1 MTKIREQAMQYIEQ
15 NKIPQVHFG
24 KLVGIG
30 ESTISRWLKGTY
42 PSPEKIDAKVR
53 EFLEKEAVRETI
65 TETKDIQ
72 FVMTAIAQQVWGA
85 LEYGR
90 IQRTI
95 SVVYGDA
102 GIGKTRTMREWA
114 ADKTDVVVVTANPAV
129 KSPKG
134 FFKLLARQLKTTAQG
149 SLDDIVMDIMDKLMV
164 SDRTIVVD
172 EAQHLTRESLEL
184 VRSINDATGTAI
196 VLMGNEI
203 IYSKMLGKQQA
214 EFAQLFTRIGMRKH
228 LLTDYFVESDV
239 AAIFGVTDPNV
250 TEFLLGMCRSKFS
263 LRGAIHVFVNAQNN
277 EDTSEK
283 GLKAMSK
290 AMGIV
295 V

>member
-1 MTKIREQAMQYIEQ
+1 MTTIREQAIRYIEQ
-15 NKIPQVHFG
+15 HKISQVHFG
-24 KLVGIG
+24 KLVGMG
-30 ESTISRWLKGTY
+30 ESTTSRWLKGTY
-42 PSPEKIDAKVR
+42 PSPEKLDAKVK

-72 FVMTAIAQQVWGA
+72 FTMTAISKQIIGA

-114 ADKTDVVVVTANPAV
+114 ADKTDVIIVTANPAV

-134 FFKLLARQLKTTAQG
+134 FFKLLAKRLKTTASG
-149 SLDDIVMDIMDKLMV
+149 SIDDIVMDIMDKLAV
-164 SDRTIVVD
+164 SDRTIIID
-172 EAQHLTRESLEL
+172 EAQHLVRETLEL

-196 VLMGNEI
+196 TLMGNEVV
-203 IYSKMLGKQQA
+203 YAKMLGRQQA

-228 LLTDYFVESDV
+228 LLTDYFTEKDV
-239 AAIFGVTDPNV
+239 QAIFGVVDQGETDY
-250 TEFLLGMCRSKFS
+250 LLSLCRSKFS
-263 LRGAIHVFVNAQNN
+263 LRGAIHVYVNAQNN

>member
-1 MTKIREQAMQYIEQ
+1 MTIQEQAKQYMKQ
-15 NKIPQVHFG
+15 NGVTQVHFG
-24 KLVGIG
+24 RLVGIG
-30 ESTISRWLKGTY
+30 ESTMSRWIKGTY
-42 PSPEKIDAKVR
+42 PSPETINTKVQ

-72 FVMTAIAQQVWGA
+72 FVMTAISKQIWGA

-95 SVVYGDA
+95 SVIYGDA

-114 ADKTDVVVVTANPAV
+114 TDKTDVFIVTANPAV
-129 KSPKG
+129 KSPKS
-134 FFKLLARQLKTTAQG
+134 FCKMLARQLKTTAQG
-149 SLDDIVMDIMDKLMV
+149 SLDDILLDIMDKLMLA
-164 SDRTIVVD
+164 DRTLVID
-172 EAQHLTRESLEL
+172 EAQHLTRDSLEL

-239 AAIFGVTDPNV
+239 RAIFGVEDSTV
-250 TEFLLGMCRSKFS
+250 AEFLLGMCRSKFS
-263 LRGAIHVFVNAQNN
+263 LRGAIHVYVNAQNN

>member
-1 MTKIREQAMQYIEQ
+1 MNIQEQAKQYIEQ
-15 NKIPQVHFG
+15 NNVTQVHFG
-24 KLVGIG
+24 KLVGVG
-30 ESTISRWLKGTY
+30 ESTISRWFKGTY
-42 PSPEKIDAKVR
+42 PSPEKINAKVQ

-65 TETKDIQ
+65 TETKDIP
-72 FVMTAIAQQVWGA
+72 FVMTAISKQIWGA

-95 SVVYGDA
+95 SVIYGDA

-114 ADKTDVVVVTANPAV
+114 ADKTDVIVITANPAV

-134 FFKLLARQLKTTAQG
+134 FFKYLAKQLKTTTRG
-149 SLDDIVMDIMDKLMV
+149 SIDDIVMDIMDKLML
-164 SDRTIVVD
+164 SDRTIVID
-172 EAQHLTRESLEL
+172 EAQHLVRETLEL

-196 VLMGNEI
+196 SLIGNEM
-203 IYSKMLGKQQA
+203 IYNKMLGKQQA

-228 LLTDYFVESDV
+228 LLTDYFVENDV
-239 AAIFGVTDPNV
+239 KEIFGVTDASV
-250 TEFLLGMCRSKFS
+250 TEYLLGMCRSKFS

>member
-1 MTKIREQAMQYIEQ
+1 MTIREQAIQYIEQ
-15 NKIPQVHFG
+15 NKISQVHFG
-24 KLVGIG
+24 KLVGMG

-42 PSPEKIDAKVR
+42 PSPEKMDAKVKD
-53 EFLEKEAVRETI
+53 FLEKEAVRETI
-65 TETKDIQ
+65 TETKDIR
-72 FVMTAIAQQVWGA
+72 FTMTAISKQIIGA

-114 ADKTDVVVVTANPAV
+114 ADKTDVIIVTANPAV

-134 FFKLLARQLKTTAQG
+134 FFKLLAKRLKTTAQG
-149 SLDDIVMDIMDKLMV
+149 SIDDIVMDIMDKLAV
-164 SDRTIVVD
+164 SDRTIIID
-172 EAQHLTRESLEL
+172 EAQHLVRETLEL

-196 VLMGNEI
+196 ILMGNEVV
-203 IYSKMLGKQQA
+203 YAKMLGRQQA

-228 LLTDYFVESDV
+228 LLTDYFTENDV
-239 AAIFGVTDPNV
+239 RAIFGVTEQGETDY
-250 TEFLLGMCRSKFS
+250 LLSLCRSKFS
-263 LRGAIHVFVNAQNN
+263 LRGAIHVYVNAQNN

>member
-1 MTKIREQAMQYIEQ
+1 MTIQEQVKQYMKQ
-15 NKIPQVHFG
+15 NGVTQVHFG
-24 KLVGIG
+24 RLVGIG
-30 ESTISRWLKGTY
+30 ESTMSRWIKGTY
-42 PSPEKIDAKVR
+42 PSPESINTKVQ

-72 FVMTAIAQQVWGA
+72 FVMTAISKQIWGA
-85 LEYGR
+85 LDYGR

-95 SVVYGDA
+95 SVIYGDA

-114 ADKTDVVVVTANPAV
+114 TDKTDVFIVTANPAV
-129 KSPKG
+129 KSPKS
-134 FFKLLARQLKTTAQG
+134 FCKMLARQLKTTAQG
-149 SLDDIVMDIMDKLMV
+149 SLDDILLDIMDKLMLA
-164 SDRTIVVD
+164 DRTLVID
-172 EAQHLTRESLEL
+172 EAQHLTRDSLEL

-196 VLMGNEI
+196 VLMGNEM

-228 LLTDYFVESDV
+228 LLTDYFIESDV
-239 AAIFGVTDPNV
+239 KEIFGVEDSAV
-250 TEFLLGMCRSKFS
+250 AEFLLGMCRSKFS
-263 LRGAIHVFVNAQNN
+263 LRGAIHVYVNAQNN